1 MKRDK
6 DKYEPSGNSSVD
18 FTFCPEGPER
28 SFPEILFQRTV
39 WSLMVFLKLSPP
51 YLKYDH
57 VHFFLKCFTKWLHF
71 SVYFMLNECTIC
83 EWMFFYFREVVE
95 KNMGIFHNFCHE
107 VSLAMNYLCQLP
119 NYMHEIVQIYTIL
132 TTRTMIFE
140 LGVHKVT
147 LAFLTSE
154 LATEG
159 SIKRALLFFLGITL
173 RKTILVKRLSP
184 KSKLHFWL

>member
-1 MKRDK
+1 MNVRFVNGCFFILGRWMKK
-6 DKYEPSGNSSVD
+6 H
-18 FTFCPEGPER
+18 
-28 SFPEILFQRTV
+28 L
-39 WSLMVFLKLSPP
+39 
-51 YLKYDH
+51 
-57 VHFFLKCFTKWLHF
+57 
-71 SVYFMLNECTIC
+71 
-83 EWMFFYFREVVE
+83 
-95 KNMGIFHNFCHE
+95 GIFHNFCHE

-119 NYMHEIVQIYTIL
+119 NYMHEIIKIYTIL

>member
-1 MKRDK
+1 MISDGIFETVTTLPQIWCTNFPLHSFLLNKRS
-6 DKYEPSGNSSVD
+6 YIITYIFFESVSQNG
-18 FTFCPEGPER
+18 FIFRYTSCWMNVRFVNGC
-28 SFPEILFQRTV
+28 FFVILGR
-39 WSLMVFLKLSPP
+39 WSK
-51 YLKYDH
+51 
-57 VHFFLKCFTKWLHF
+57 
-71 SVYFMLNECTIC
+71 
-83 EWMFFYFREVVE
+83 
-95 KNMGIFHNFCHE
+95 KNMGIFHHFCHE

-119 NYMHEIVQIYTIL
+119 NYMHEIIKIYTIL

>member
-1 MKRDK
+1 MD
-6 DKYEPSGNSSVD
+6 V
-18 FTFCPEGPER
+18 
-28 SFPEILFQRTV
+28 
-39 WSLMVFLKLSPP
+39 
-51 YLKYDH
+51 
-57 VHFFLKCFTKWLHF
+57 
-71 SVYFMLNECTIC
+71 
-83 EWMFFYFREVVE
+83 FYFREVVE

-140 LGVHKVT
+140 LGVDKVS

-159 SIKRALLFFLGITL
+159 SIKRALLFFFYARVCQCVPEYARVCQSMPEYSRVCQSLAKFCLYIAL
-173 RKTILVKRLSP
+173 
-184 KSKLHFWL
+184 

>member
-1 MKRDK
+1 M
-6 DKYEPSGNSSVD
+6 YN
-18 FTFCPEGPER
+18 
-28 SFPEILFQRTV
+28 
-39 WSLMVFLKLSPP
+39 
-51 YLKYDH
+51 H
-57 VHFFLKCFTKWLHF
+57 VLFFLKCFTKWLHF
-71 SVYFMLNECTIC
+71 SVYFMLNRCTIC

-107 VSLAMNYLCQLP
+107 VSLTMNYLCKLP
-119 NYMHEIVQIYTIL
+119 NYMHEIIRIYTIL